1 MSFCPICFDEIQGAT
16 NIVVTDCGHSFHCN
30 CLMMN
35 ASRNGFSCP
44 CCRSNM
50 NQNLTIVVPTENPVF
65 EPTSPTSPPP
75 TSPPENPPENEEN
88 EENEEEENDLVDELE
103 TMFELERVLRVNI
116 TRRHYKHISAIKL
129 KGLCRIYKIKGF
141 SKLKKNQLM
150 DLLLETIGIDNIILQ
165 LLIQ

>member
-1 MSFCPICFDEIQGAT
+1 
-16 NIVVTDCGHSFHCN
+16 
-30 CLMMN
+30 MN

-75 TSPPENPPENEEN
+75 TSPPENEEN
-88 EENEEEENDLVDELE
+88 EENEENDLVDELE
-103 TMFELERVLRVNI
+103 RMFELERVLRVNI

-129 KGLCRIYKIKGF
+129 KGLCRIYKIKGY

-165 LLIQ
+165 LLI